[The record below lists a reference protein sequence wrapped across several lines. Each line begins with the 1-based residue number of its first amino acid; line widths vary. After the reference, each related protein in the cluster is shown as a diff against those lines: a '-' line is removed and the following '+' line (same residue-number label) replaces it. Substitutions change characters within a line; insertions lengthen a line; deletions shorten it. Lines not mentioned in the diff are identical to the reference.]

1 MNAWMKKLAMAGLV
15 AAAATVVGCRETR
28 EVENDDV
35 ELGTG
40 GAGQGDDDIGR
51 TEGVLNDGEGPLEEN
66 NDDRALNDAERE
78 MEAEDDSIG
87 RREGVLDDGEG
98 PLEERNEDVTKDE
111 NVGKKPGVLNDGEGP
126 LEERQ

>member
-1 MNAWMKKLAMAGLV
+1 MNAWMKKLAVAGLV
-15 AAAATVVGCRETR
+15 AGSAMMVGCRDNR

-40 GAGQGDDDIGR
+40 GSGEVDVGR
-51 TEGVLNDGEGPLEEN
+51 NEGILNDGEGPLEEN
-66 NDDRALNDAERE
+66 NDDKAINDADRE
-78 MEAEDDSIG
+78 MRNDDHSIG

-126 LEERQ
+126 LEER